1 MITTMEGITKP
12 VYQIARELS
21 QNSRS
26 GLTVRFLSKKLEL
39 PQEEIEY
46 LVDVNHKLLYT
57 DITKIKLP
65 AEGANALK
73 RIAEGLGNRGD
84 VEALFQKVK
93 ALSAHDFRI
102 LEEHLGVDGP
112 STKKGV
118 AEYILD
124 NHYRHPDSVVE
135 YIATGKF
142 SPTAREVFDIV
153 WQSKTGVMP
162 AAKIRAAHGGPEYDV
177 EQALWELFRGMG
189 LFEMF
194 RFDNED
200 RLVRMVGILAEVRHW
215 RDTQS
220 KAKRKKT
227 TLKQQKG
234 ALGSVQ
240 SRELSMTDRI
250 CQLIASISARPA
262 RLRGDGELFRE
273 DARRLSEIVDED
285 YEPSLSTCLW
295 AAEGVGWLVRVDNE
309 LRAGELE
316 ALVDIEHF
324 ERHRMLFEWLCSRG
338 DEGVSRRAVAEV
350 LDAMKPGSWY
360 RTMDF
365 IEYALQRR
373 EEQDEYIL
381 KSRGG
386 HYAYVSPGSAANAD
400 RALARS
406 LEETLFWLGAIEK
419 CADGPDNYFRVT
431 EIGRALLSGALN
443 PALSERFAKAGRE
456 IVVQPNF
463 DIVVPTQDMDP
474 LLTVPLDQF
483 ATRQSTGNVSVYL
496 LSKESFTQAL
506 QEGHDVDA
514 FVEYL
519 VSHNRGGSLPSNVM
533 HTLEDWRGGLRR
545 VRLRTIH
552 VLETDDPLVMA
563 DLQHR
568 RKFKKYFQTLDP
580 HKIMGY
586 GNVSKAELAKL
597 LEKDGFIVE

>member
-295 AAEGVGWLVRVDNE
+295 AAEGVGWLVRVD
-309 LRAGELE
+309 
-316 ALVDIEHF
+316 IEHF

-519 VSHNRGGSLPSNVM
+519 VSHNRGGSLPSKVM
-533 HTLEDWRGGLRR
+533 HTLEGWRGGLRR
-545 VRLRTIH
+545 VPLRTIP